1 MIDSFDLYMKEISQ
15 IPVLTQEQEIVLVKQ
30 VQSGNQTIHD
40 QAYIKLT
47 QANLRLVAK
56 IAYGFKGYGLP
67 INDLISVGN
76 IALMHSVEK
85 FDPSKGTRFATY
97 ASCWIKQ
104 FMQRAIAYQ
113 VNIIRTP
120 DFLSA
125 KNKRRKRTVERM
137 TREMGHAPTNAELSI
152 TLGALEKEVTIH
164 SHYSYKTVSIH
175 SPSFQIENENVCFG
189 DFLSDASIRPPDQI
203 IGEDELSKELIETLN
218 QLDERERL
226 IINLRFGLNGNRP
239 MTLDE
244 VSIRLRRTRERVRQI
259 QNEALQKMRAYLT
272 EETCCI

>member
-1 MIDSFDLYMKEISQ
+1 MTDSFDLYMKEINQ
-15 IPVLTQEQEIVLVKQ
+15 IPLLTQEQEIVLIEQ
-30 VQSGNQTIHD
+30 IQSSNKTVHD
-40 QAYIKLT
+40 QASSKLT

-56 IAYGFKGYGLP
+56 IAFSFKGYGLP

-76 IALMHSVEK
+76 IALMHSIEK
-85 FDPSKGTRFATY
+85 FDPSKGTRFTTY

-120 DFLSA
+120 DFKSA
-125 KNKRRKRTVERM
+125 KNKRKKRTIEKM
-137 TREMGHAPTNAELSI
+137 TRDLGHTPTNAELS
-152 TLGALEKEVTIH
+152 LFLDDLEKKVTVQ
-164 SHYSYKTVSIH
+164 SLYSYKTVSIH
-175 SPSFQIENENVCFG
+175 SPSFQTEKENVCFG
-189 DFLSDASIRPPDQI
+189 DYLSDANIRPPDQI
-203 IGEDELSKELIETLN
+203 IGEDELSRELNETLN
-218 QLDERERL
+218 QLNERERL

-244 VSIRLRRTRERVRQI
+244 VSSKLRRTRERVRQI

-272 EETCCI
+272 EEICCI